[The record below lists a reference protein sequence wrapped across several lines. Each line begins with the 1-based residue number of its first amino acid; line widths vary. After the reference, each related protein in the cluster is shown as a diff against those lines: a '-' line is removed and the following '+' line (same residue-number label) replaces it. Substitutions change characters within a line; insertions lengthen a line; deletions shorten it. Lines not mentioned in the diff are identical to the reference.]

1 MIVNFREGTNISK
14 DLRINDQIRAKK
26 VRVIA
31 EDGEQLGIMDI
42 RDALRLSDEHNLDLV
57 EIAPNATPPVCR
69 LMNYGKYKYE
79 QSKRE
84 KESRKNQKVIEV
96 KELRVTPTTDVHDL
110 EFKTNRAKEF
120 LSRGNKVKF
129 SVLFRGREIV
139 HSHLGQEILTGIAE
153 KLSEVAD
160 LERAPKLEGR
170 NMVMILA
177 PKQ

>member
-1 MIVNFREGTNISK
+1 MISK

>member
-1 MIVNFREGTNISK
+1 M
-14 DLRINDQIRAKK
+14 NDQIRAKK

>member
-1 MIVNFREGTNISK
+1 MPREGRIISK

>member
-1 MIVNFREGTNISK
+1 
-14 DLRINDQIRAKK
+14 
-26 VRVIA
+26 
-31 EDGEQLGIMDI
+31 MDI

-177 PKQ
+177 PKQYR

>member
-1 MIVNFREGTNISK
+1 
-14 DLRINDQIRAKK
+14 
-26 VRVIA
+26 
-31 EDGEQLGIMDI
+31 MDI
-42 RDALRLSDEHNLDLV
+42 RYALRLSDEHNLDLV

>member
-1 MIVNFREGTNISK
+1 
-14 DLRINDQIRAKK
+14 
-26 VRVIA
+26 
-31 EDGEQLGIMDI
+31 MDI

-110 EFKTNRAKEF
+110 EFKTNRAKTA
-120 LSRGNKVKF
+120 K
-129 SVLFRGREIV
+129 
-139 HSHLGQEILTGIAE
+139 ILT
-153 KLSEVAD
+153 
-160 LERAPKLEGR
+160 
-170 NMVMILA
+170 
-177 PKQ
+177 

>member
-1 MIVNFREGTNISK
+1 
-14 DLRINDQIRAKK
+14 
-26 VRVIA
+26 
-31 EDGEQLGIMDI
+31 
-42 RDALRLSDEHNLDLV
+42 V

>member
-1 MIVNFREGTNISK
+1 
-14 DLRINDQIRAKK
+14 
-26 VRVIA
+26 
-31 EDGEQLGIMDI
+31 MDI

>member
-1 MIVNFREGTNISK
+1 
-14 DLRINDQIRAKK
+14 
-26 VRVIA
+26 
-31 EDGEQLGIMDI
+31 MDI

-84 KESRKNQKVIEV
+84 KESRKTQKVIEV

>member
-1 MIVNFREGTNISK
+1 
-14 DLRINDQIRAKK
+14 
-26 VRVIA
+26 
-31 EDGEQLGIMDI
+31 MDI

-57 EIAPNATPPVCR
+57 AIAPNATPPVCR